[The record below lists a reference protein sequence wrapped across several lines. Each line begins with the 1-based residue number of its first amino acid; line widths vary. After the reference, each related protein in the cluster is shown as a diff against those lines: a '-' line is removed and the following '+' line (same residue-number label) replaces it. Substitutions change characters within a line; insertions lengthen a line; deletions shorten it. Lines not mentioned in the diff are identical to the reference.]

1 MRSKDTGTGRKILAK
16 VEVPLSVDDITVYA
30 LRYLDD
36 IGDNDI
42 QDTIINSNK
51 REIFSFAK
59 NAIYKWGTEEP
70 HSYVKHK
77 LNGHLPELQKIV
89 KYKFPECD

>member
-42 QDTIINSNK
+42 QDTIIDTDGKFRIYANGSATDDVSW
-51 REIFSFAK
+51 SFK
-59 NAIYKWGTEEP
+59 F
-70 HSYVKHK
+70 SYV
-77 LNGHLPELQKIV
+77 EL
-89 KYKFPECD
+89 